1 MKRLAC
7 LSALLLLAALL
18 APGEL
23 SAHNG
28 QGALIVVPA
37 DHIVSGR
44 SFPVVASDLGP
55 RARVSFRIIDGRTV
69 VPLGSA
75 TARPNGHFRATFVLP
90 RSVADGYVQLVA
102 NSSNGTGASTWVL
115 VGERAES
122 VLAPPGGTAWWQDR
136 AVLALAAA
144 LLVGASAAGLA
155 YRTRR
160 RINL

>member
-1 MKRLAC
+1 MNRLAR

-37 DHIVSGR
+37 DHITSGR
-44 SFPVVASDLGP
+44 SFPIVASDLGAN
-55 RARVSFRIIDGRTV
+55 ARVSFRIINGRSV

-75 TARPNGHFRATFVLP
+75 TAGRDGHFRATFVLP
-90 RSVADGYVQLVA
+90 RTVADGYVQLVA